1 MSSFYMRYTGDY
13 SRDTAHLTLIE
24 HGAYCVLLDAYYA
37 SEEPLPA
44 DKARLYRMA
53 RAFDEQEQDAV
64 DAVLERFFTKRG
76 NSYHNKRADAEIGKI
91 KDKTAKA
98 RAAAEKRWSEDKQD
112 QAVHTRAAPADWNI
126 DITENSTILD
136 VVGNLCR
143 AFPRTSEQAW
153 ASILAP
159 YPNMRQTA
167 CIVRDWLVDIA
178 NSTEDIKSPTKYL
191 RYHLLNVSKRKAKEA
206 VNASEITDDI

>member
-13 SRDTAHLTLIE
+13 GRDTAHLTLIE

-37 SEEPLPA
+37 NEEPLPA

-64 DAVLERFFTKRG
+64 DAVLDRFFTKRG

-98 RAAAEKRWSEDKQD
+98 RAAAEARWSGEKAAD
-112 QAVHTRAAPADWNI
+112 AAPAPAASADWSI
-126 DITENSTILD
+126 DINENSKILD
-136 VVGNLCR
+136 VVANLCR

-159 YPNMRQTA
+159 YPDMRQTA
-167 CIVRDWLVDIA
+167 GIVRDWLVDIA
-178 NSTEDIKSPTKYL
+178 NSTEDVKSPTKYL

-206 VNASEITDDI
+206 VNAAEITDDI